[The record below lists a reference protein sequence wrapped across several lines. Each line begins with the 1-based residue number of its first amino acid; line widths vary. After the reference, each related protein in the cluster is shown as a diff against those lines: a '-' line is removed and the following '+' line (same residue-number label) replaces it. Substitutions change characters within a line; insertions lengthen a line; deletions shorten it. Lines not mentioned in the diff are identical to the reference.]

1 LSISGDYRTYQ
12 STLED
17 RKKALLRAKAS
28 QEMQKDKLK
37 EFISR
42 EGKKYDGMTHQ
53 SQRKMKIK
61 QLENMEEI
69 ELIEDDAEGT
79 LNFPVPCGVFSSDE
93 VLIGVESASF
103 GWTEAEPLFENVDFV
118 VMPKSRIGII
128 GKNGCG

>member
-1 LSISGDYRTYQ
+1 
-12 STLED
+12 
-17 RKKALLRAKAS
+17 
-28 QEMQKDKLK
+28 MQKDKLK

-69 ELIEDDAEGT
+69 ELIEDEAEGS
-79 LNFPVPCGVFSSDE
+79 LIFPMPSGVFNRDE
-93 VLIGVESASF
+93 VLIGVDCATF
-103 GWTEAEPLFENVDFV
+103 GWKGEEEPLFEDVDFV

>member
-1 LSISGDYRTYQ
+1 
-12 STLED
+12 
-17 RKKALLRAKAS
+17 
-28 QEMQKDKLK
+28 MQKDKLK

-69 ELIEDDAEGT
+69 ELIDDEAEGS
-79 LNFPVPCGVFSSDE
+79 LIFPSPSGVFNQDE
-93 VLIGVESASF
+93 VLIGVESATF
-103 GWTEAEPLFENVDFV
+103 GWKGEDPLFQDVDFV

-128 GKNGCG
+128 GKNGCGSVLPLFSLSISPQRIGRLVS